1 MVCSGVASLTI
12 WSRYANFKALLLFI
26 SLELIVFTVIEY
38 ENIYLNSGTKAG
50 FPLANNFARS
60 DVFPLSLR
68 FRLKPSGIN
77 RAQTKEKSR
86 FARKYSLVENRLKVV
101 YTFMLVKGTVSPPE
115 RCDLFHVKVGT
126 FQVCRICGKG
136 VLFYNQGRR

>member
-38 ENIYLNSGTKAG
+38 ENIYLNSGTK
-50 FPLANNFARS
+50 
-60 DVFPLSLR
+60 
-68 FRLKPSGIN
+68 
-77 RAQTKEKSR
+77 
-86 FARKYSLVENRLKVV
+86 VV